1 MPKYFEV
8 TVELRIETEVRGE
21 TKIKKYKEN
30 YLVDAMSCTEAEA
43 RVVKQF
49 ESFSQSFSQEFEVQS
64 VRASKILEVISAD
77 EEENKRNLTSIGIR
91 LKQDKE
97 QEQGDDTHPEDE
109 Q

>member
-49 ESFSQSFSQEFEVQS
+49 ESFSQEFEVQS

-91 LKQDKE
+91 LKQDDK
-97 QEQGDDTHPEDE
+97 EQGDDTPPEDE